1 MSGADNLVLTGC
13 SAGAVASLFWT
24 NYVLKMMKN
33 PSALSTIADSAIFLD
48 VKTQGGASKI

>member
-1 MSGADNLVLTGC
+1 MSNAQNLVLTGC

-24 NYVLKMMKN
+24 NYVLNIIKN

-48 VKTQGGASKI
+48 VKTQGGVAKL

>member
-1 MSGADNLVLTGC
+1 
-13 SAGAVASLFWT
+13 
-24 NYVLKMMKN
+24 MMKN

>member
-48 VKTQGGASKI
+48 VKTQGGAAKI